1 MVEVVAATI
10 YAPSP
15 VLSVALSTNGVED
28 WCVPPAIKKDP
39 HSPISPSDFS
49 SDIIRLGPPPEPT
62 ATPEVQDPQSE
73 TDIHPERKIIHVKN
87 DRELGE
93 IRRISSE
100 KLEMNSKNPSEEL
113 NVSDNEVTG
122 IEVQAKKNQIKN
134 KAKKDEKG
142 EQNHERDKEAKKA
155 GQKDERGKEDK
166 KVEQKNER
174 DKIDKKAGEKTEKE
188 KEDISKLDDK
198 TKRIKGKGV
207 GKKTVQ
213 KETRGRKP
221 KAAPVKEK
229 KTLPKRAT
237 NAAPPQGDVATNTR
251 LLRNSREPPPANPDV
266 YEFDELEASRPPSGL
281 RRRNQATPEPPAQS
295 PESIQYMDICPTS
308 SQLVKINTKKEEVG
322 NVLSVSLVPKDDIYK
337 KQKNLID
344 NLTNS
349 PALLNK
355 FFNCLPTELQ
365 NELGSL
371 ATEGNGREEA
381 YLEEKARTV
390 LEAPTYYPTAEEFE
404 DPIKYYDKIAPEAS
418 KYGLC
423 KIVPP
428 ENFKPKCT
436 MSDTI
441 RFAVIYQYISKM
453 YSRWGPVSRELAAI
467 KAHLRTQSVVFA
479 RSPLLDGSEV
489 NLPKLYHAVERNG
502 GLSNV
507 IQRKRWGRVADEMK
521 LTKLQHP
528 ERKLDPIYMRY
539 LLPYATLSDQ
549 ERQNIMAEV
558 EKCWT
563 TKYQKMLER
572 ARNPFQRQYR
582 MLGTECE
589 SESDDEGEDGNTA
602 GALHEAEDCI
612 VQGRTMNLVTFKK
625 IATSLMDAHFEPSK
639 QPPGAVDVE
648 KAYWRAVLLGTEH
661 IVANTASIDT
671 GEEGYGFPKDPQA
684 EYGAHPWNLK
694 VLAKNPNN
702 VLRYLGPVLGVT
714 VPTLHLGMLF
724 STSCWHRDPHGLPW
738 TEYMHSGAEKI
749 WYGIPRDESANFR
762 RAVETLCPAYC
773 QNKSIWLASEITMV
787 PPNILS
793 EHGVKL
799 SRLLQRPGEYV
810 LVFPEAHSCSITT
823 GFGISESVYFASN
836 AWLTDVYKLFQ
847 ELRNSC
853 EPTMFSLEQLLLNG
867 SADFSAPYQVCSVL
881 TTLLNAELEH
891 RRALEQKGLK
901 VTRSCSPY
909 SSSRLLGPLPGVL
922 RADHA
927 AQRRAGAP
935 ARPRAEGAQ
944 DGSSAPYQVCSV
956 LTTLLNAELE
966 HRRALEQK
974 GLKVQER
981 PQSSAP
987 LNTSYFRAW
996 NTRDQDECE
1005 YCRSTLF
1012 LSKVTGLT
1020 GRKSAV
1026 CPEHALRLLE
1036 TKKHKNVEL
1045 HALEFLS
1052 SFTTHA
1058 LEEMLERLESRT
1070 AGEQS

>member
-1 MVEVVAATI
+1 MEQKV
-10 YAPSP
+10 
-15 VLSVALSTNGVED
+15 D
-28 WCVPPAIKKDP
+28 K
-39 HSPISPSDFS
+39 
-49 SDIIRLGPPPEPT
+49 
-62 ATPEVQDPQSE
+62 
-73 TDIHPERKIIHVKN
+73 
-87 DRELGE
+87 ELQE
-93 IRRISSE
+93 IRDKI
-100 KLEMNSKNPSEEL
+100 SEEL
-113 NVSDNEVTG
+113 NSDKETG
-122 IEVQAKKNQIKN
+122 VDVPTKNNQKVKLDKDSDGLPGLNSDQIETVLLKDQ
-134 KAKKDEKG
+134 KDEKDI
-142 EQNHERDKEAKKA
+142 ETVIENDQKEVKKMEESEKIKDKQE
-155 GQKDERGKEDK
+155 
-166 KVEQKNER
+166 N
-174 DKIDKKAGEKTEKE
+174 
-188 KEDISKLDDK
+188 K
-198 TKRIKGKGV
+198 TKRVKGKGI
-207 GKKTVQ
+207 GKKTVL
-213 KETRGRKP
+213 KEGRKP
-221 KAAPVKEK
+221 KTTPVKER
-229 KTLPKRAT
+229 KTMPKRAAK
-237 NAAPPQGDVATNTR
+237 AAPAQEEPNTR
-251 LLRNSREPPPANPDV
+251 LLRNSREPPATDV
-266 YEFDELEASRPPSGL
+266 YEFDEHEGTRPPSGL
-281 RRRNQATPEPPAQS
+281 RRRTPARAPTPDPAHS
-295 PESIQYMDICPTS
+295 PGGSEYMDVDPNS
-308 SQLVKINTKKEEVG
+308 SRLVKINTTKEDPVQLTARLVDKEE
-322 NVLSVSLVPKDDIYK
+322 IYK

-349 PALLNK
+349 PALLHK
-355 FFNCLPTELQ
+355 FFTCLPTELQ
-365 NELGSL
+365 DELGNL
-371 ATEGNGREEA
+371 AGSDREET
-381 YLEEKARTV
+381 YLDEKTGNV

-428 ENFKPKCT
+428 DGFKPTCT

-549 ERQNIMAEV
+549 ERQSIMAEV

-572 ARNPFQRQYR
+572 ARNPFQRQNR

-589 SESDDEGEDGNTA
+589 SESDDESEDGNTA

-612 VQGRTMNLVTFKK
+612 VQGRTMNLATFKK
-625 IATSLMDAHFEPSK
+625 IATSLMDAHFDPAK
-639 QPPGAVDVE
+639 QPPSALDVE

-684 EYGAHPWNLK
+684 EYGEHPWNLK
-694 VLAKNPNN
+694 VLARNSNN

-810 LVFPEAHSCSITT
+810 MVFPEAHSCSITT

-836 AWLTDVYKLFQ
+836 SWLTDVYKLFQ
-847 ELRNSC
+847 
-853 EPTMFSLEQLLLNG
+853 
-867 SADFSAPYQVCSVL
+867 
-881 TTLLNAELEH
+881 
-891 RRALEQKGLK
+891 
-901 VTRSCSPY
+901 
-909 SSSRLLGPLPGVL
+909 
-922 RADHA
+922 
-927 AQRRAGAP
+927 
-935 ARPRAEGAQ
+935 
-944 DGSSAPYQVCSV
+944 
-956 LTTLLNAELE
+956 
-966 HRRALEQK
+966 
-974 GLKVQER
+974 VQER
-981 PQSSAP
+981 PLSSAP

-1036 TKKHKNVEL
+1036 TKKHRNVDLHTLEL
-1045 HALEFLS
+1045 LS
-1052 SFTTHA
+1052 SFTTHT
-1058 LEEMLERLESRT
+1058 LEEMLERLDSRP
-1070 AGEQS
+1070 GPQQ